1 MYLLAPPGWQK
12 RITLGTGP
20 VGDGACQRRGLSK
33 MGPARPTGPVLERPC
48 PWQAPFPTLSS
59 IVTPE
64 GLASN
69 RRLSKKVN
77 LICFGFFQLF
87 LELTWKNLFFRPWN
101 NPSWSWNLIWE
112 LSRPWPEKSWK
123 KKSGLNP
130 TRPEIEK
137 IPKALNWKN
146 PKIGSSPR
154 VNPGF
159 GSNSP
164 HYTICN
170 AKINMCLI

>member
-59 IVTPE
+59 IATPE

-154 VNPGF
+154 VIPGF
-159 GSNSP
+159 GSELP
-164 HYTICN
+164 TLGHTY
-170 AKINMCLI
+170 

>member
-1 MYLLAPPGWQK
+1 
-12 RITLGTGP
+12 
-20 VGDGACQRRGLSK
+20 
-33 MGPARPTGPVLERPC
+33 MGPARLTGPVLDRPC

-59 IVTPE
+59 IATPE

-154 VNPGF
+154 VILGF
-159 GSNSP
+159 GSEPDCSSKPHKIQKFLVYQSVQKDKNLQKKPNSGNEKNSAIP
-164 HYTICN
+164 
-170 AKINMCLI
+170 

>member
-48 PWQAPFPTLSS
+48 PWQAPFPMLSS
-59 IVTPE
+59 IATPE

-77 LICFGFFQLF
+77 LIYFGFFNFF
-87 LELTWKNLFFRPWN
+87 LSWLEKTCFLDLEITRVEVEIWFGSFQGLDLKKVERKNLVWTRPDPKLKRFPRPW
-101 NPSWSWNLIWE
+101 
-112 LSRPWPEKSWK
+112 
-123 KKSGLNP
+123 
-130 TRPEIEK
+130 IEK
-137 IPKALNWKN
+137 TRKLGQA
-146 PKIGSSPR
+146 PR
-154 VNPGF
+154 LFRVLGQ
-159 GSNSP
+159 NSP
-164 HYTICN
+164 H
-170 AKINMCLI
+170 